1 MAVRNI
7 FNSSNNYLG
16 LTLNNDVINYALKS
30 LKKFGTGTGGS
41 RLVTG
46 TSILHNKLEKII
58 ADFKNTEDSIVFSS
72 GYLANIGTIS
82 SIMNKNDYIFSDELN
97 HASLIDGARLSK
109 SKIIIY
115 KHNDMKDLEKKLKKL
130 KDSKCKKMILTD
142 SVFSMD
148 GDIAPLDIIVE
159 LSELYGCITMIDE
172 AHATG
177 VLGEKGSGASE
188 YFNVQ
193 KNRYLHGNT
202 IKSNRLCRWIC
213 CRL

>member
-1 MAVRNI
+1 
-7 FNSSNNYLG
+7 
-16 LTLNNDVINYALKS
+16 
-30 LKKFGTGTGGS
+30 
-41 RLVTG
+41 
-46 TSILHNKLEKII
+46 
-58 ADFKNTEDSIVFSS
+58 
-72 GYLANIGTIS
+72 
-82 SIMNKNDYIFSDELN
+82 
-97 HASLIDGARLSK
+97 
-109 SKIIIY
+109 
-115 KHNDMKDLEKKLKKL
+115 
-130 KDSKCKKMILTD
+130 MILTD

-202 IKSNRLCRWIC
+202 IKSNRLCRGYVAGSKTLIDFLKIEQDLLFLILHYQL
-213 CRL
+213 RLYQQV